1 MKKELT
7 LEAKIENIPQ
17 FITLVD
23 EFLESIEFSMKSQ
36 MQIDVALD
44 EILSNIAFYAY
55 KNMPNPGSMSL
66 VIEGDAEGPV
76 IITISDEGVH
86 YNPLEAK
93 EPDVTAGI
101 EEREIGG
108 LGIFMTKKLMD
119 NVEYKFEDG
128 KNILILTKA

>member
-17 FITLVD
+17 FIALVD
-23 EFLESIEFSMKSQ
+23 EYLESIDFSMKSQ

-44 EILSNIAFYAY
+44 EILSNVALYAY
-55 KNMPNPGSMSL
+55 KEAPAIGNMSL
-66 VIEGDAEGPV
+66 VIEGDKEGPV
-76 IITISDEGVH
+76 VITISDEGIH

-93 EPDVTAGI
+93 DPDITASV
-101 EEREIGG
+101 EDRDIGG

-119 NVEYKFEDG
+119 NVEYNFKEG
-128 KNILILTKA
+128 KNVLILTKA